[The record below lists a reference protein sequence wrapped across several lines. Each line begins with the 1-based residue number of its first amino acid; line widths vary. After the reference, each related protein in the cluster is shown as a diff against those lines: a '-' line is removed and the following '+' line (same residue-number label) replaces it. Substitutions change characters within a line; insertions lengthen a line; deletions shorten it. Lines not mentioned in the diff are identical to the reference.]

1 MKVVFYD
8 GSTAECNEIEIGA
21 DGFILDG
28 YRLVP
33 FYCVLRIL
41 ANGGRNDD

>member
-1 MKVVFYD
+1 MTVYFYD
-8 GSTAECNEIEIGA
+8 GSTATCSEIEIGS

-33 FYCVLRIL
+33 FYCVLRITSS
-41 ANGGRNDD
+41 